1 MKSLKSKLS
10 LFSLCMISGY
20 SAVSMANENS
30 NKTETQQPD
39 DVIIV
44 VGERV
49 DRSEVETSSSVNI
62 ITNKELERRPDL
74 YSLTQVLKETPN
86 IIDTGL
92 GNELPTIRGIEGSN
106 SPGSMAF
113 FTGARPRFNIS
124 IDGSTSNYNELAYGI
139 KSLWDMKQIEV
150 YRGPQSYAQGRN
162 AIAGSV
168 VMQSNDPVNEYESAV
183 KFDYGNQNRR
193 QYAAMLSGPV
203 LKDELLFRLSMDR
216 QERQSYEHLAN
227 YSPAGNSRKF
237 EATTVRAKIY
247 WLPST
252 LPDFYG
258 RYTFSHIDS
267 QAPQGEFKPRNESET
282 YRAVFQVRSASNIWD
297 IGYQI
302 NDVLEFENK
311 VIYSNYIQDRYALR
325 SGGPA
330 RVEGHEVQ
338 VEPILRFNTGDYRGL
353 FGLFYYTSPQDETV
367 LLINKNNYHDKTET
381 KAIYGEVTFNPLEY
395 IDVNMSARYEQE
407 DHKRNGGNLF
417 VVNYK
422 SKEKE
427 FLPKLDVAYLF
438 SDAHR
443 IGVKVARGYNP
454 GGAGISFIPPFAT
467 YEYDTEYVWSYEL
480 YHRWISPNNRLKLR
494 TNLFYN
500 DYKNLQL
507 PYYNIFGSPVIDNA
521 DKAVTYGLEFNLNWQ
536 ATDDLNLFAGV
547 GLLKTKIKKYTGNP
561 SYENNKLS
569 RSPGYTF
576 NIGGHYTLPAGFE
589 IGANVN
595 YTDSYYSSVSN
606 SKDSKTDGYSQA
618 NAYITYNF
626 KHGSVT
632 LYTENAFNSNEKTKI
647 IDGGYTTYQQPRMV
661 GLSTELRF

>member
-20 SAVSMANENS
+20 SAVSMANEIS
-30 NKTETQQPD
+30 NKTETQQVD
-39 DVIIV
+39 DMIIV

-49 DRSEVETSSSVNI
+49 GRSEVETGSSVNI
-62 ITNKELERRPDL
+62 ITNKDLERRPDL
-74 YSLTQVLKETPN
+74 HSLTQVLKETPN
-86 IIDTGL
+86 IIDIGL
-92 GNELPTIRGIEGSN
+92 GNELPTIRGIEGS
-106 SPGSMAF
+106 SSLGTMAF

-124 IDGSTSNYNELAYGI
+124 IDGRTSNYNELAYGI
-139 KSLWDMKQIEV
+139 KSLWDIKQIEV

-203 LKDELLFRLSMDR
+203 LKDELLLRLSMDR

-227 YSPAGNSRKF
+227 YYPAGNSRKF
-237 EATTVRAKIY
+237 EATTVRGKLY

-252 LPDFYG
+252 LPDFYS
-258 RYTFSHIDS
+258 RYTFSHVDS
-267 QAPQGEFKPRNESET
+267 RAPKGEFKPRNKSET

-311 VIYSNYIQDRYALR
+311 VIYSNYIQDRYAFP

-367 LLINKNNYHDKTET
+367 LLINKNDYHDKTKT

-395 IDVNMSARYEQE
+395 IEVNMSARYEQE

-417 VVNYK
+417 VVHYK

-427 FLPKLDVAYLF
+427 FLPKLDIAYLF
-438 SDAHR
+438 NDTHR

-454 GGAGISFIPPFAT
+454 GGAGISFIPPFTT
-467 YEYDTEYVWSYEL
+467 YEYDNEYVWSYEL
-480 YHRWISPNNRLKLR
+480 YHRWISPNNRLKLS

-521 DKAVTYGLEFNLNWQ
+521 DKAVTYGVEFNLNWQ

-547 GLLKTKIKKYTGNP
+547 GLLKTKIKEYTNNP
-561 SYENNKLS
+561 SYKNNKLS

-576 NIGGHYTLPAGFE
+576 NIGSYYTLPVGFE

-606 SKDSKTDGYSQA
+606 SKDSKTNGYSQA

-626 KHGSVT
+626 KHGSIT

-661 GLSTELRF
+661 GLSTELKF

>member
-20 SAVSMANENS
+20 SAVSMANEIS

-39 DVIIV
+39 DIIIV

-49 DRSEVETSSSVNI
+49 DRSEVETGSSVNI

-74 YSLTQVLKETPN
+74 YSLNQVLKETPN

-113 FTGARPRFNIS
+113 FTGARPRFNVS
-124 IDGSTSNYNELAYGI
+124 IDGRTSNYNELAYGN

-203 LKDELLFRLSMDR
+203 LKDELLLRLSMDR
-216 QERQSYEHLAN
+216 QERQSSEHLAD
-227 YSPAGNSRKF
+227 YYPAGNSRKF
-237 EATTVRAKIY
+237 EANTVRAKLY

-252 LPDFYG
+252 LPDFYS

-267 QAPQGEFKPRNESET
+267 RAPQGEFKPRNKSET

-302 NDVLEFENK
+302 NDALEFENK
-311 VIYSNYIQDRYALR
+311 VIYSNYIQDRYALS

-338 VEPILRFNTGDYRGL
+338 VEPILRFNSGDYRGL
-353 FGLFYYTSPQDETV
+353 VGLFYYNSPQDESV
-367 LLINKNNYHDKTET
+367 LLLKKNNYHDKTET

-395 IDVNMSARYEQE
+395 IEVNMSARYEQE
-407 DHKRNGGNLF
+407 DHKRNGGKLF

-438 SDAHR
+438 NDAHR

-480 YHRWISPNNRLKLR
+480 YHRWISPNKRLKLS

-521 DKAVTYGLEFNLNWQ
+521 DKAVTYGVEFNLNWQ
-536 ATDDLNLFAGV
+536 ATNDLNLFAGV
-547 GLLKTKIKKYTGNP
+547 GLLKTKIKEFSGNP
-561 SYENNKLS
+561 NYKNNKLS

-576 NIGGHYTLPAGFE
+576 NIGSYYTLPAGFE
-589 IGANVN
+589 IGANLN
-595 YTDSYYSSVSN
+595 YTDSYYASVSN
-606 SKDSKTDGYSQA
+606 SKDSKTNGYSQA

-626 KHGSVT
+626 KHGNIK
-632 LYTENAFNSNEKTKI
+632 LYTENAFNSDKKTKI

-661 GLSTELRF
+661 GISTELRF

>member
-237 EATTVRAKIY
+237 EATTVRGKLY

-252 LPDFYG
+252 LPDFYS

-267 QAPQGEFKPRNESET
+267 QAPQGEFKPRNKSET
-282 YRAVFQVRSASNIWD
+282 YRSVFQVRSASNIWD

-353 FGLFYYTSPQDETV
+353 FGLFYYTSPQDEAV
-367 LLINKNNYHDKTET
+367 FLINKNNYHDKTET

-395 IDVNMSARYEQE
+395 IEVNMSARYEQE

>member
-20 SAVSMANENS
+20 SAVSMANEIS

-39 DVIIV
+39 DIIIV

-49 DRSEVETSSSVNI
+49 DRSEVETGSSVNI

-74 YSLTQVLKETPN
+74 YSLNQVLKETPN

-113 FTGARPRFNIS
+113 FTGARPRFNVS
-124 IDGSTSNYNELAYGI
+124 IDGRTSNYNELAYGN

-203 LKDELLFRLSMDR
+203 LKDELLLRLSMDR
-216 QERQSYEHLAN
+216 QERQSSEHLAD
-227 YSPAGNSRKF
+227 YYPAGNSRKF
-237 EATTVRAKIY
+237 EATTVRVKLY

-252 LPDFYG
+252 LPDFYS

-267 QAPQGEFKPRNESET
+267 RAPQGEFKPRNKSET

-302 NDVLEFENK
+302 NDALEFENK
-311 VIYSNYIQDRYALR
+311 VIYSNYIQDRYALS

-338 VEPILRFNTGDYRGL
+338 VEPILRFNSGDYRGL
-353 FGLFYYTSPQDETV
+353 VGLFYYNSPQDESV
-367 LLINKNNYHDKTET
+367 LLIKKNNYHDKTET
-381 KAIYGEVTFNPLEY
+381 KAIYGEVTFNPLAY
-395 IDVNMSARYEQE
+395 IEVNMSARYEQE
-407 DHKRNGGNLF
+407 DHKRNGGKLF

-438 SDAHR
+438 NDAHR

-480 YHRWISPNNRLKLR
+480 YHRWISPNKRLKLS

-521 DKAVTYGLEFNLNWQ
+521 DKAVTYGVEFNLNWQ
-536 ATDDLNLFAGV
+536 ATNDLNLFAGV
-547 GLLKTKIKKYTGNP
+547 GLLKTKIKEFSGNP
-561 SYENNKLS
+561 NYKNNKLS

-576 NIGGHYTLPAGFE
+576 NIGSYYTLPAGFE
-589 IGANVN
+589 IGANLN

-606 SKDSKTDGYSQA
+606 SKDSKTNGYSQA

-626 KHGSVT
+626 KHGNIK
-632 LYTENAFNSNEKTKI
+632 LYTENAFNSDKKTKI

-661 GLSTELRF
+661 GISTELRF